1 MKYFIIAGEASGD
14 LHGAGLINQLN
25 QLDPSAVFLG
35 MGGDKMHN
43 AGCRLVRHYR
53 NMAFMGIIAV
63 LKNLNKV
70 NENFRIA
77 ENALLHCQPDAL
89 ILIDYP
95 SFNLKV
101 AEFCKKYLP
110 STKIFYYIPPKIW
123 AWKRWRVHK
132 IARLSDR
139 ILGIFPFEPAFYARY
154 GYKALYVGNPT
165 MDSVSGFLRLS
176 HELNTERKH
185 IIAILPGSR
194 RHEIEKCLP
203 AMLLAARNIQDYKIV
218 VAGAPGVEPAFYDKY
233 LQGETLVF
241 DKTYSILSEAEVAV
255 VNSGTATLETALL
268 RCPQVAVYHINC
280 GKFLWS
286 IRRWVF
292 QIPYFTLVNILAD
305 KEVIKEC
312 IGPLFTAQNIE
323 TEVRKLLTDSG
334 YRNKMLQEYDRIAS
348 ELGTTPAAVNA
359 AKQIIDVCQ

>member
-14 LHGAGLINQLN
+14 LHGAGLINQLK
-25 QLDPSAVFLG
+25 QLDSSAVFLG
-35 MGGDKMHN
+35 MGGDKMHS
-43 AGCRLVRHYR
+43 AGCRLVQHCR

-101 AEFCKKYLP
+101 AEFCKKHLP

-132 IARLSDR
+132 IASLSDR

-154 GYKALYVGNPT
+154 GYNALYVGNPT
-165 MDSVSGFLRLS
+165 MDSISEFRHLSGKSFPD
-176 HELNTERKH
+176 RKR
-185 IIAILPGSR
+185 IVAVLPGSR

-203 AMLLAARNIQDYKIV
+203 TMLLAARNIQGYQIV
-218 VAGAPGVEPAFYDKY
+218 VAGAPGIEPAFYDNY

-241 DKTYSILSEAEVAV
+241 DKTYPLLSEAGVAI

-286 IRRWVF
+286 IRRLVF

-305 KEVIKEC
+305 KEVIKEY

-323 TEVRKLLTDSG
+323 EEVRKLLTDSAC
-334 YRNKMLQEYDRIAS
+334 RNRMLQEYDRIAAD
-348 ELGTTPAAVNA
+348 LGTTPAAENA
-359 AKQIIDVCQ
+359 AKQIIASFR